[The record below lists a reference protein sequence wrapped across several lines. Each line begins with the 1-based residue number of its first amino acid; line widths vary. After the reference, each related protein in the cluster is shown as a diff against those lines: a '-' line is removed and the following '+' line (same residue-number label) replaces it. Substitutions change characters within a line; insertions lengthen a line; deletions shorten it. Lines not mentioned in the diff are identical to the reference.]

1 MDDLTVAHKYGGHW
15 MGFEINSSVERRR
28 RWSEVDKMRILAEAD
43 EPIAKVAEVARRHEF
58 SRSMLLQRQP
68 IGIDTGPG

>member
-1 MDDLTVAHKYGGHW
+1 MKALSLVLMDDLTVAHKYGGHW

-28 RWSEVDKMRILAEAD
+28 RWSEAD
-43 EPIAKVAEVARRHEF
+43 EPIAKVAEVARQHEF